1 MTIVAGLMH
10 PAPMHIREWPS
21 TERPR
26 EKLLLRGPG
35 ALSDAELLAIFL
47 GSGLPGRDAVQTG
60 RELLE
65 GHGPLRALLDR
76 APVELARLPG
86 LGPARAC
93 ALAARGRGEGFR
105 VVVDRAVADGRDAVG
120 WIGDAAGPGGW
131 RLDYLAVYG
140 TFGGD
145 SEDVSWQACAAIDV
159 LPPDCGTL
167 DGDLCLRCRD

>member
-1 MTIVAGLMH
+1 MRSAIVVLLVGCDVATED
-10 PAPMHIREWPS
+10 PA
-21 TERPR
+21 
-26 EKLLLRGPG
+26 
-35 ALSDAELLAIFL
+35 ALLA
-47 GSGLPGRDAVQTG
+47 
-60 RELLE
+60 E
-65 GHGPLRALLDR
+65 R
-76 APVELARLPG
+76 APDATDCGAASSFGEPTPAG
-86 LGPARAC
+86 ARAC

-145 SEDVSWQACAAIDV
+145 TEDVSWQACAAIDV